1 LANVARVPAR
11 VTFQPLDC
19 TALDRA
25 ALDRGREANCTLA
38 ACTLGPAGSTASDAT
53 AFSAVDFGERH
64 RNTFPDEALALIGRA
79 LDCGVNR
86 AGSAALVEPK
96 ASKVAARA
104 RSQESRS
111 PLAPREGNGSGEDG
125 LGR

>member
-1 LANVARVPAR
+1 
-11 VTFQPLDC
+11 VTFQPLGC
-19 TALDRA
+19 IAVDRA
-25 ALDRGREANCTLA
+25 ALDRGCEANCTLA
-38 ACTLGPAGSTASDAT
+38 ARTLGPAGSTASDAT

-79 LDCGVNR
+79 FACGVKR

-104 RSQESRS
+104 CSQEFRI
-111 PLAPREGNGSGEDG
+111 PLAPREVNGSGKDSFC
-125 LGR
+125 R